1 MPPVIA
7 RQRVPRRPTL
17 GRAHRTTP
25 TARMKPETRM
35 NPTPRDIGP
44 FQLDLIKSCLDTV
57 AGDMAF
63 TPMCTAHSGIAC
75 DSFDFSTAL
84 IDAEGLM
91 LAQGIRTPMHIGQL
105 LHGLDGLGDIGLGEP
120 GVQPLE
126 RSGKAPVRMVS
137 LELARSRSRAS
148 SGT

>member
-7 RQRVPRRPTL
+7 RQRVPRRP
-17 GRAHRTTP
+17 TP

-57 AGDMAF
+57 ADDMAF

-105 LHGLDGLGDIGLGEP
+105 LHGLDGLDGLDGLGDIGLGEP